1 VPVTRTQ
8 DVLGAGGVGDD
19 RLEWFGHD
27 VANPDRSSQVVD
39 EVSSANLRFD
49 EICIQ
54 DVTFDEG
61 DLARYWGEVGEV
73 ARRQVVEDRDPM
85 TIVDECGGEMGT
97 DESCSASD
105 EDVHCK
111 SFMCIFR
118 LVVVL
123 VCQIGKSPM
132 TRLVLWDQR
141 GFT

>member
-1 VPVTRTQ
+1 
-8 DVLGAGGVGDD
+8 
-19 RLEWFGHD
+19 
-27 VANPDRSSQVVD
+27 VVD